1 MVIHHQRRTGK
12 AFESESIAAWK
23 AAAKKGVAL
32 DIGAY
37 TGLYAIIAAKA
48 GASVHA
54 FEPNPAV
61 FQRLIDN
68 AELNW
73 VMLAAYQKGVSDTQ
87 GSAKLVAKNRI
98 PLTSGGRLEDGEG
111 VELIRVDDLDLSG
124 VAAIKIDVEGHECS
138 VLRGAL
144 ETIRRDKP
152 LIITEA
158 LDDEAFQEQ
167 VNILGAIGY
176 TARPADEW
184 NVIWNIK

>member
-12 AFESESIAAWK
+12 AFEGESIAAWK
-23 AAAKKGVAL
+23 DAAGGGVAL

-48 GASVHA
+48 GATVHA

-68 AELNW
+68 AELNQ

-87 GSAKLVAKNRI
+87 GSAKLVAKNSI
-98 PLTSGGRLEDGEG
+98 PLTSGCRLEDGEG
-111 VELIRVDDLDLSG
+111 VELIRVDDLSLAG
-124 VAAIKIDVEGHECS
+124 VTAIKIDVEGHECS
-138 VLRGAL
+138 VLRGVL
-144 ETIRRDKP
+144 ETIQRDKP

-158 LDDEAFQEQ
+158 LDDSAFQEQ
-167 VNILGAIGY
+167 LKILGAIGY
-176 TARPADEW
+176 MARPADEW
-184 NVIWNIK
+184 NVIWKA